1 MKINKSIL
9 AGIGIALVLIAF
21 IVVKLMSN
29 KKSVE
34 EKIYIPNIDAPVL
47 VEVENPSMHTF
58 EDEFSYLGTFEPFRQ
73 NLIGAEV
80 TR

>member
-47 VEVENPSMHTF
+47 V
-58 EDEFSYLGTFEPFRQ
+58 
-73 NLIGAEV
+73 
-80 TR
+80 